1 MSRFSPFSFIDDRL
15 ANLPINDSDK
25 KNFELYNV
33 QRYLST
39 DKRLSNIVC
48 NFNTTYYYALPKD
61 IQAMAMT
68 AFNGKKLNVRWYFPK
83 VGSNDE
89 KNKNIEKIMMV
100 YDMSYNSVISCL
112 KFGTID
118 MEKVNDLY
126 TKIYENS
133 TIKFKNKK

>member
-1 MSRFSPFSFIDDRL
+1 
-15 ANLPINDSDK
+15 
-25 KNFELYNV
+25 
-33 QRYLST
+33 
-39 DKRLSNIVC
+39 
-48 NFNTTYYYALPKD
+48 
-61 IQAMAMT
+61 
-68 AFNGKKLNVRWYFPK
+68 
-83 VGSNDE
+83 
-89 KNKNIEKIMMV
+89 MMV